1 MCFVSSLKITV
12 LGVPPVVQWVKNH
25 DIVSVRMPV
34 QSLAS
39 FSGLRIW
46 HCVAASCCVG
56 RRCGLD
62 PVLLWLRNR
71 TVAVALIGPIAQE
84 LP

>member
-46 HCVAASCCVG
+46 YCHRFGS
-56 RRCGLD
+56 D
-62 PVLLWLRNR
+62 PVLLRLWCRL
-71 TVAVALIGPIAQE
+71 AAAAWI
-84 LP
+84 